1 MAKRVILGYDENGN
15 PIYSVPA
22 HGNYVNPDLQ
32 PGKYDGRSAALK
44 NPELAPARNSPDIRP
59 DGSVA
64 PGPSRAR
71 KGAYQQRP
79 DGSIAPGSALP
90 RERYRQ
96 NAGLSAAERVVLTD
110 ERFKSF
116 SQENLAEGGNPKLAV
131 DYSKDPYSTTV
142 PGQPGYDQSKDP
154 FHQTPKQK
162 AKAAENKAK
171 AEKEKALYE
180 RHGLGE
186 WWLKSRGEKTG
197 GSGLDSVH
205 SDASEARRLQR
216 QLDDERKWAESLYP
230 GAGGR
235 QHSTGGTNLGEPAW
249 SGSGEGASH
258 FGTFEWECR
267 SGTIVGENG
276 VELVA
281 VLEQWNIYDGQ

>member
-1 MAKRVILGYDENGN
+1 MSKNDE
-15 PIYSVPA
+15 PIFYLADGTPVYATDGPA
-22 HGNYVNPDLQ
+22 
-32 PGKYDGRSAALK
+32 
-44 NPELAPARNSPDIRP
+44 APAVARRFGDAPKTSAPADAPIVRPSSPLVPFAP
-59 DGSVA
+59 DPEPAS
-64 PGPSRAR
+64 
-71 KGAYQQRP
+71 
-79 DGSIAPGSALP
+79 
-90 RERYRQ
+90 
-96 NAGLSAAERVVLTD
+96 
-110 ERFKSF
+110 
-116 SQENLAEGGNPKLAV
+116 GGNPKLAV

-154 FHQTPKQK
+154 FHQTPEQK
-162 AKAAENKAK
+162 AQATENKAK

-197 GSGLDSVH
+197 GSGLESVH

-249 SGSGEGASH
+249 SGSGEGAAH
-258 FGTFEWECR
+258 FGTLEWECR